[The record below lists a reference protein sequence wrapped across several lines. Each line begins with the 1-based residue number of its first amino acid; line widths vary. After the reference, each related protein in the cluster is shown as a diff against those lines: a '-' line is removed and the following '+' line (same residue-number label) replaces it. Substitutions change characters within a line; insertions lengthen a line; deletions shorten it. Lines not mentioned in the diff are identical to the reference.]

1 MQGPRYVGT
10 KPIAPKDPRTAEVL
24 ARVNGKMKVGLF
36 RRLMNRIFP
45 QRTKGVYKINRTKT
59 SGPMNK
65 VLMSMRRGKR

>member
-45 QRTKGVYKINRTKT
+45 QRNRGVHVINRKK
-59 SGPMNK
+59 SMGPIQSVM
-65 VLMSMRRGKR
+65 MSMRRGKR